1 MAQCLTPFGQPLTF
15 SNELPGDDSSVSP
28 HSTNSRTGQNGHPLN
43 ESTFND
49 FHDCQSPGKPYH
61 DYSVLP
67 TQALNPRVGFIR
79 QPSDD
84 FPTLNSQSEQVIDQ
98 TFSSDSSS
106 KRSKKRLAVPKLTS
120 PRIASPYRHSVVSKE
135 GLPPTSHTVRQFDA
149 RRQRRRL
156 LIECLFHWSITLLL
170 CGLLAAC
177 LAGFGRLL
185 FVTLS
190 QKHAFNALITLISI
204 FLGYNL
210 TSSLRE
216 YAQMLRW
223 RLLAAK
229 YRNLHEFDLVLQC
242 DSLKRVMELL
252 WVARRRGR
260 LLPNKTQ
267 LLCAAWLSINMLL
280 QVLVALL
287 GLTYNVDTSYVP
299 QQKFGQI
306 SIADLSVI
314 RDIWGA
320 PNPSYYAQLGSANYY
335 GIQGQD
341 YNFVSTP
348 PPGQGSI
355 PSYGPAD
362 TPTIYA
368 NENYTNLKYF
378 FQDQNINNPDISL
391 ISHRSINASATCV
404 TLPILAG
411 GYGNDTNIT
420 YLSPTSGP
428 ITLNAAH
435 VGPGAMTYISAL
447 NSTCGPRCTSILAL
461 QSANGVPDSIPFPS
475 FFTCNST
482 ISPVDGISSY
492 LLPSQSPSLYAM
504 PDTQARIMAGAIG
517 FTGFNYTPNASY
529 EFVRYTLDSWWSPD
543 APADAALVA
552 RRIMEFAIEG
562 IAAIDYNGPRQNV
575 SGWYPVPA
583 QMVAVQWQWAG
594 AILGVI
600 PFIQLLA
607 LICVVAWANQAIIKD
622 TTALSTARLLRPV
635 VEMLDG
641 RGCLLSGREIAE
653 ELGQVRVVYGFREG
667 EGEVRHVDILD
678 EREGLG
684 IQGRMPEGMYDGE
697 GCGLRKGEKVRGRR
711 RREFRPCQRV

>member
-1 MAQCLTPFGQPLTF
+1 MSDYFGQSLTF
-15 SNELPGDDSSVSP
+15 SNELPAVDTSESP
-28 HSTNSRTGQNGHPLN
+28 GSTNPRPGRKRHPLSGITAHN
-43 ESTFND
+43 SRER
-49 FHDCQSPGKPYH
+49 QSPVKAYH

-67 TQALNPRVGFIR
+67 TQALNPRITFVR
-79 QPSDD
+79 QQSDD
-84 FPTLNSQSEQVIDQ
+84 VLKLDQQSRKVTDQ
-98 TFSSDSSS
+98 TFSNGTSS
-106 KRSKKRLAVPKLTS
+106 KKSKTRLGVPKLTS
-120 PRIASPYRHSVVSKE
+120 PRLASPYRHSVVSKE
-135 GLPPTSHTVRQFDA
+135 GLPPASRTVRQFDA

-156 LIECLFHWSITLLL
+156 LIECLFHWFITLLL

-204 FLGYNL
+204 FLGNNL

-216 YAQMLRW
+216 FAQMLRW

-229 YRNLHEFDLVLQC
+229 YRNLHEFELVLQC
-242 DSLKRVMELL
+242 DSLRRVMELL
-252 WVARRRGR
+252 WVARPRGR

-287 GLTYNVDTSYVP
+287 GLTYNIDTSYVP
-299 QQKFGQI
+299 EQKFGQI
-306 SIADLSVI
+306 SIAELSVI

-355 PSYGPAD
+355 PSYGPAG

-368 NENYTNLKYF
+368 NEKYTHLTYF
-378 FQDQNINNPDISL
+378 FQDQNIDNPDVTL
-391 ISHRSINASATCV
+391 ISHRSITASATCIS
-404 TLPILAG
+404 LPILSG

-420 YLSPTSGP
+420 YLSPASGP
-428 ITLNAAH
+428 TTLNAAH
-435 VGPGAMTYISAL
+435 VGPGAMTYISSL
-447 NSTCGPRCTSILAL
+447 NSTCGPRCTSLFAL
-461 QSANGVPDSIPFPS
+461 QSANSIPSSIPHPS

-482 ISPVDGISSY
+482 LSPVAGIPSY
-492 LLPSQSPSLYAM
+492 VLPTQSPSLYTM

-517 FTGFNYTPNASY
+517 WTGFNYTPNTPY

-543 APADAALVA
+543 APATAALVA
-552 RRIMEFAIEG
+552 ERIMEFAIEG
-562 IAAIDYNGPRQNV
+562 VAAIDYNGPRQNV
-575 SGWYPVPA
+575 SGWYPFPA

-600 PFIQLLA
+600 PLVQLLA
-607 LICVVAWANQAIIKD
+607 LGCVVAWANRAVIKD

-635 VEMLDG
+635 VERLEDG
-641 RGCLLSGREIAE
+641 GCLLSGREIAG
-653 ELGQVRVVYGFREG
+653 ELGDVRVVYGFREG
-667 EGEVRHVDILD
+667 SAEDGIGVRHIDLLE
-678 EREGLG
+678 EREGRGL
-684 IQGRMPEGMYDGE
+684 QGRMPEGLYDGE
-697 GCGLRKGEKVRGRR
+697 GCGLKRKRKWVGGGRCRKVEG
-711 RREFRPCQRV
+711 V